1 MLSKSKRGLCVD
13 LLIDCGFNSC
23 GANVTTLI
31 QQHLQAIVTVL
42 ALMNPLNCR
51 Q

>member
-1 MLSKSKRGLCVD
+1 
-13 LLIDCGFNSC
+13 
-23 GANVTTLI
+23 VTTLI

>member
-1 MLSKSKRGLCVD
+1 
-13 LLIDCGFNSC
+13 
-23 GANVTTLI
+23 VTTLI

-42 ALMNPLNCR
+42 ALMNPLICR